1 MTDKNDLKPGDFARH
16 PKHPELIGTVSCDYS
31 GVLWVNYVG
40 SNGFRLADRDLTDWE
55 RVETVKPGHVQVRV
69 DDLWAIRH
77 RLDRWANVDEVD
89 IDPHGNNLPEHNAE
103 STLLIRVTKAIAA
116 QLAES
121 TPPTDGPEHDEKP
134 TSTTVTLPCPDCGE
148 AVTRTA
154 EVWTGIP
161 RNRILAWATTE
172 WHTCPPAQP
181 DEPTEFGARVT
192 VTMADGSAEKW
203 CRLGQHSPTP
213 WLGEGYSVPGEGW
226 DLLCRRGTVTI
237 GWGDES

>member
-55 RVETVKPGHVQVRV
+55 RVEVVQPGHVQIKV
-69 DDLWAIRH
+69 DDLELPADEPERARIS
-77 RLDRWANVDEVD
+77 VDD
-89 IDPHGNNLPEHNAE
+89 L
-103 STLLIRVTKAIAA
+103 
-116 QLAES
+116 
-121 TPPTDGPEHDEKP
+121 KP

-148 AVTRTA
+148 AITRTA

-172 WHTCPPAQP
+172 WHTCPPEQP

-237 GWGDES
+237 GWSVEDD